1 MNSGNSTKYF
11 TDTGKAPTLVST
23 CGNSVG
29 MHELHCTLA
38 DPSSC
43 KTCETDVGV
52 FLHVDD
58 GFAAWPKSGK
68 HGG

>member
-1 MNSGNSTKYF
+1 MNF
-11 TDTGKAPTLVST
+11 TAP
-23 CGNSVG
+23 
-29 MHELHCTLA
+29 LA

-58 GFAAWPKSGK
+58 GLRLGPNLESTAVD
-68 HGG
+68 